1 MVNCTATFN
10 CSSHPMDIHASP
22 ATVVCAADPCTADE
36 CCTITPTALTCTSYD
51 CSTHANDLT
60 ATPGQVTCSGSACTD
75 TECCTVPPT
84 PAAAAAAAAA
94 APATAAPATAAAP
107 ATVAADI
114 ATLKSDV
121 SRMKITIENLKDD
134 VTGLLTKSTET
145 GSDAGDSGSVKDYF
159 MSFFDDDKGD
169 EDVTEGF
176 SNKGNKCMILL
187 LLVALLYFIYID
199 R

>member
-22 ATVVCAADPCTADE
+22 ATVVCAADSCTADE
-36 CCTITPTALTCTSYD
+36 CCTVTPTALTCTSYD

-84 PAAAAAAAAA
+84 PA
-94 APATAAPATAAAP
+94 PATAAAAP

-159 MSFFDDDKGD
+159 MSFFDDKKE

-187 LLVALLYFIYID
+187 LLVALIYFVYID
-199 R
+199 K

>member
-10 CSSHPMDIHASP
+10 CSSHLKDIHPSP

-84 PAAAAAAAAA
+84 PAPATAAAAE
-94 APATAAPATAAAP
+94 APATAAAA

-121 SRMKITIENLKDD
+121 STMKINIENLKDD

-145 GSDAGDSGSVKDYF
+145 GSDSGGSDSVKGYF

>member
-1 MVNCTATFN
+1 MANCTAAFD
-10 CSSHPMDIHASP
+10 CSSHANDISTTP
-22 ATVVCAADPCTADE
+22 TTITCAADPCTAGE
-36 CCTITPTALTCTSYD
+36 CCTVTPPALTCTSYD

-75 TECCTVPPT
+75 TECCTVPP
-84 PAAAAAAAAA
+84 
-94 APATAAPATAAAP
+94 ATAAAATTP
-107 ATVAADI
+107 TDTDTVAADI

-145 GSDAGDSGSVKDYF
+145 GSDAGDSDSVKGYF
-159 MSFFDDDKGD
+159 MSFFDDKKE

-187 LLVALLYFIYID
+187 LLLALVYFVYID
-199 R
+199 K